1 MSKNSTKKLA
11 FSAVAIALALVTSR
25 FKLFAMP
32 LGGSITLFSMLFIAL
47 IGYWFGPVHGIIGG
61 ITYGLLRYS
70 ISSSSML
77 NIAQL
82 LLDYPL
88 AFAALACGGGLFK
101 DKKLGLQLGYI
112 TGVFGRFIFATL
124 SGVLF
129 FAANA
134 PEGMNGWIYS
144 ILYNGSYLAVEAA
157 FTLILISLPQ
167 VTNALNRVKTMSQ
180 ER

>member
-1 MSKNSTKKLA
+1 MSRNSTKKLV
-11 FSAVAIALALVTSR
+11 FSAAAIALAIITSR
-25 FKLFAMP
+25 LKLFAMP

-47 IGYWFGPVHGIIGG
+47 IGYWFGAVHGIIAG
-61 ITYGLLRYS
+61 ITYGVLRYF
-70 ISSSSML
+70 ISSSSMVS
-77 NIAQL
+77 IVQM

-88 AFAALACGGGLFK
+88 AFAALACGGGLFRNNK
-101 DKKLGLQLGYI
+101 WGLQMGYI

-134 PEGMNGWIYS
+134 PEGMNGWVYS
-144 ILYNGSYLAVEAA
+144 ILYNGSYLAVEAT

-167 VTNALNRVKTMSQ
+167 VTNALKRVKTMT
-180 ER
+180 E